1 MTFNEQINLAQHG
14 DFKRQVKMAI
24 IKSALDT
31 VGEAPASSPANIPLD
46 DARHDLGVQILDDI
60 LFGDSTLLIRFAYA
74 CAANNNLVADQASNS
89 DADVQFTVNTIYDD
103 MAGVSGA
110 VVGA

>member
-24 IKSALDT
+24 IKSALDIA
-31 VGEAPASSPANIPLD
+31 GETPASPANVPLD
-46 DARHDLGVQILDDI
+46 DARHALAVNIFADI
-60 LFGDSTLLIRFAYA
+60 AVGDSIWLTRFAYA
-74 CAANNNLVADQASNS
+74 CAANNNLVAAQTSNT
-89 DADVQFTVNTIYDD
+89 DADVQFTVNTIYND

-110 VVGA
+110 VAGA